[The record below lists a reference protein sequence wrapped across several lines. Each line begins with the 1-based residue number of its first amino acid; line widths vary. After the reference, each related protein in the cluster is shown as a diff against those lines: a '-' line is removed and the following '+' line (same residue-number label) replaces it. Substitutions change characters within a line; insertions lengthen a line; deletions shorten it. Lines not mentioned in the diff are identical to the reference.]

1 MTAAAMPAARR
12 TQGFLRGMAARVVQ
26 VRVAANGPR
35 PVLGDSVLALPAWL
49 AEPARLAAGAH
60 ALAHWRYS
68 PANQPADALK
78 PLGLALL
85 GLIEDARVET
95 LLLRELPGVRSFW
108 APFYDAIDR
117 EGLTFTRLCARLAKA
132 LFDDSYRD
140 GNAWVEKGAALFRAR
155 LDAPHDYPAFR
166 SIASVLA
173 NDLGQMRVRYEVD
186 DGALLPVLLP
196 FRDDNAWLWT
206 RSVDATEP
214 SAAQSLESHRQPPE
228 NEAPSEEAPP
238 PASGPRYPEWD
249 YRTARERQDWTT
261 IVESPLLALNAD
273 AALLAE
279 IAADRRVRAPCAPPR
294 AIRVRRPGLHAEG
307 DLLDIDAAIAWRTG
321 EGDGAEREPR
331 VYRAHEPRA
340 DPSPVLVLLD
350 LSASTA
356 ERVAALEKRA
366 ACLLGDQFERERRR
380 WAVHGYAS
388 DGRHRVRY
396 LRFKDFDEPFDAPR
410 RAAVLGAPGEFSTRT
425 GAALRHAAALAR
437 RFAPPAR
444 VTIVLIGDGE
454 AADIDVYDSRYLA
467 EDARRAARDARR
479 RGMKV
484 LGLSFGP
491 STGFSTILGGGA
503 ACHRIDDDAS
513 LPRAVAALSIH
524 LAG

>member
-1 MTAAAMPAARR
+1 MTAVAMPAARR
-12 TQGFLRGMAARVVQ
+12 TQGFLRGMAARAAQ
-26 VRVAANGPR
+26 ARVDANVPR
-35 PVLGDSVLALPAWL
+35 PVLGDSVLALPAHF
-49 AEPARLAAGAH
+49 AEPARLAAAAH
-60 ALAHWRYS
+60 ALAHWRHS

-78 PLGLALL
+78 PLGLALA

-132 LFDDSYRD
+132 LFDTSYRD

-173 NDLGQMRVRYEVD
+173 NDLGQMRVRHEAD
-186 DGALLPVLLP
+186 DDALLP

-214 SAAQSLESHRQPPE
+214 NAAQPLDAHRQAPE
-228 NEAPSEEAPP
+228 NEASREEAPP

-261 IVESPLLALNAD
+261 IVESAPPALNAD

-279 IAADRRVRAPCAPPR
+279 IAADRRACAPCAPPR

-340 DPSPVLVLLD
+340 DPSPVLLLLD

-356 ERVAALEKRA
+356 ERVASLEKRA

-388 DGRHRVRY
+388 DGRHRIRY

-410 RAAVLGAPGEFSTRT
+410 RAAVLGAPGELSTRT

-437 RFAPPAR
+437 RFAPHTR

-484 LGLSFGP
+484 LGLSFGA

-513 LPRAVAALSIH
+513 LPRAAAALSIH
-524 LAG
+524 FAG